1 MRPVSTDLVEI
12 LVLAVAGVAA
22 GAINAVAGGGSLI
35 TFPVLIALGLPALT
49 ANITNTIAQTPGYVS
64 GVYGYRGMLR
74 GQGARVRRLAPL
86 ALVGGALG
94 VVALKVGSAD
104 TFRAIVPALILLAC
118 GLLAAGPHLRRRM
131 AARQADGDEP
141 APPTIVLD
149 AAVVLTG
156 VYISYFG
163 AAAGVMLLSV
173 LALLVTDTLQRLNA
187 VNRLLVLIVNAP
199 AAVVLAILGP
209 VDWTAV
215 AILAPTTLIG
225 GSLGVVLAR
234 RLSDRALRAAVITIG
249 VGVAVY
255 LIASA

>member
-1 MRPVSTDLVEI
+1 MRRVSADLVEI

-22 GAINAVAGGGSLI
+22 GAVNAIAGGGSLI

-64 GVYGYRGMLR
+64 GVYGYRAMLR
-74 GQGARVRRLAPL
+74 GQGVRVRRLAPL

-118 GLLAAGPHLRRRM
+118 GLLAAGPGLRRRM
-131 AARQADGDEP
+131 AARQGDGAP
-141 APPTIVLD
+141 APPTVVLD

-187 VNRLLVLIVNAP
+187 LNRLLVLIVNAP
-199 AAVVLAILGP
+199 AAVVLAFLGP

-215 AILAPTTLIG
+215 AVLAPTTLVG
-225 GSLGVVLAR
+225 GALGVVLAR

-255 LIASA
+255 LIATA

>member
-1 MRPVSTDLVEI
+1 MRRVSADLVEI

-22 GAINAVAGGGSLI
+22 GAVNAIAGGGSLI

-64 GVYGYRGMLR
+64 GVYGYRAMLR
-74 GQGARVRRLAPL
+74 GQGVRVRRLAPL

-118 GLLAAGPHLRRRM
+118 GLLAAGPGLRRRM
-131 AARQADGDEP
+131 AARQGDGAP
-141 APPTIVLD
+141 APPTVVLD

-187 VNRLLVLIVNAP
+187 LNRLLVLIVNAP
-199 AAVVLAILGP
+199 AAVVLAVLGP

-215 AILAPTTLIG
+215 AILAPTTLVG

-234 RLSDRALRAAVITIG
+234 RLSDRALRTAVITIG

-255 LIASA
+255 LIATA